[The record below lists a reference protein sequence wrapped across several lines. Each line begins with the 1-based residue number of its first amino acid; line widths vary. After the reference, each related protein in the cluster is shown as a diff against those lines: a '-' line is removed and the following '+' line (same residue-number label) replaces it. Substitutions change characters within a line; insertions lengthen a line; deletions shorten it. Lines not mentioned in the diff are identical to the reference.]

1 MLLTGDPGDTVRAM
15 TGDPID
21 RADEDR
27 LAAEALGA
35 GEPTGWFEPLYAERD
50 TQGDAP
56 PWHSDEPRPL
66 LVSWAAE
73 RGLRG
78 DGRRAAVVGAGLGT
92 DAEHVASLGFD
103 TLGFDVSPTA
113 VRLANE
119 RSTHPNARY
128 EVGDLFALPDA
139 WLGAFDLVVEIWT
152 VQALP
157 VDVRAEATAAIRSLV
172 APGGT
177 LLAISWARGDDE
189 PLPPPDHPPWPL
201 TRAEFEAFGAAPL
214 RVGRVD
220 FIDPFLRGEFLR

>member
-1 MLLTGDPGDTVRAM
+1 VTGEPVERD
-15 TGDPID
+15 
-21 RADEDR
+21 DEDR

-35 GEPTGWFEPLYAERD
+35 GQPTGWFEPLYAQRD
-50 TQGDAP
+50 AAGAAP
-56 PWHSDEPRPL
+56 PWHSEEARPL
-66 LVSWAAE
+66 LVDWVDA

-78 DGRRAAVVGAGLGT
+78 EGRRAAVVGAGLGT
-92 DAEHVASLGFD
+92 DAEYVASLGFD

-119 RSTHPNARY
+119 RSTQPTARY
-128 EVGDLFALPDA
+128 EVGDLFALPGD

-177 LLAISWARGDDE
+177 LLAIAWARADDE

-201 TRAEFEAFGAAPL
+201 TRAEFEAFGAPPL
-214 RVGRVD
+214 RTVA
-220 FIDPFLRGEFLR
+220 IDHLAPFFRGEFTR